1 MKKASNH
8 TVTQVSGNPVDKETV
23 PSVQSDAVS
32 CSRLNAKRER
42 WKTKRP
48 VVANARIPLTM
59 LRRGE
64 RAFHKL
70 PDRVSD
76 TV

>member
-1 MKKASNH
+1 MKKASNQ
-8 TVTQVSGNPVDKETV
+8 TVTQAQGNPADKETV
-23 PSVQSDAVS
+23 PSVHSDAVS
-32 CSRLNAKRER
+32 CSKSYVKRER